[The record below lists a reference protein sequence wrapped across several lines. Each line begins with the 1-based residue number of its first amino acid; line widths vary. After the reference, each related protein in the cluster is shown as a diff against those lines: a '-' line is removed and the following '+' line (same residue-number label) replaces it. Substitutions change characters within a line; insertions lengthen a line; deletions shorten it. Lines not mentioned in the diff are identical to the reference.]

1 MQLKP
6 LTQSQFSTPLVLV
19 LINQIQNTQQKI
31 NLSPPRT
38 MTMSRSI
45 VGGIILVV
53 LSLMS
58 RVFVAE
64 ATEVLL
70 PADAASTVC
79 ERIFEYF
86 TNCLQFLIG
95 DSSYGRH
102 MRRCCQHVD
111 KLNILAK
118 HRIGPG
124 TVCWCIQVMV
134 KGTTP
139 ALQSSKIRDL
149 PHVCNTTLSFP
160 ISDSMDCSKVH
171 RNQIYYDD
179 DDVQNGIAN
188 GH

>member
-1 MQLKP
+1 MQHVTKTIDTVTVQYP
-6 LTQSQFSTPLVLV
+6 LSSGSYKSNSKHPTK
-19 LINQIQNTQQKI
+19 NQPH
-31 NLSPPRT
+31 PPRT
-38 MTMSRSI
+38 MTISPRI
-45 VGGIILVV
+45 VGGILVV

-58 RVFVAE
+58 LVFVAE

-160 ISDSMDCSKVH
+160 ISDSMDCSK
-171 RNQIYYDD
+171 
-179 DDVQNGIAN
+179 
-188 GH
+188 